1 MAERACAPAYLFSLT
16 MLTKLVSLF
25 RKQNTPR
32 IVVVSGLPRSGTS
45 LMMKML
51 EAGGI
56 PPLTDNIR
64 TADEDNP
71 KGYYEFERVKKL
83 REGDTAWIPLAEG
96 KAVKVI
102 AALLPYLPDTYRYHV
117 VFMRRAMPEILASQ
131 RQMLI
136 RRGEDPDK
144 ISDEEIARLFQKH
157 LQKVKAW
164 MAQQPHLAYI
174 EVSYNE
180 LLAAPRPVVERVNQF
195 LGGNLDVER
204 MAQVVDPSLYRQ
216 RVQ

>member
-1 MAERACAPAYLFSLT
+1 MLSKLT
-16 MLTKLVSLF
+16 SLF
-25 RKQNTPR
+25 KKTPAPR
-32 IVVVSGLPRSGTS
+32 IVIVSGLPRSGTS

-51 EAGGI
+51 DAGGI

-96 KAVKVI
+96 KTVKVI

-157 LQKVKAW
+157 LQKVQAW
-164 MAQQPHLAYI
+164 MAQQPHLAHI

-180 LLAAPRPVVERVNQF
+180 LLAAPEPVAGRVNRF
-195 LGGNLDVER
+195 LGGNLDVEA
-204 MAQVVDPSLYRQ
+204 MAQVVDPGLYRQ

>member
-1 MAERACAPAYLFSLT
+1 

-83 REGDTAWIPLAEG
+83 RDGDTAWIPLAEG